1 MVANSLRIIYWI
13 VNVFPIDPQCYHKSY
28 AFVNVTWF
36 LGSLFSYLS
45 LHQITNVF
53 ITLLYNNSWCQIG
66 QPFSLAFFFFLM
78 IISVIML
85 ICSSIC
91 TWNPVCL
98 TLWKTLLGFWSAWE
112 LKSWRKV
119 ISSRDTINIS
129 VDRLYISVYLSLVLY
144 L

>member
-1 MVANSLRIIYWI
+1 
-13 VNVFPIDPQCYHKSY
+13 
-28 AFVNVTWF
+28 
-36 LGSLFSYLS
+36 
-45 LHQITNVF
+45 
-53 ITLLYNNSWCQIG
+53 
-66 QPFSLAFFFFLM
+66 M

-129 VDRLYISVYLSLVLY
+129 VDRLYISVYLSLEISLHLPLTRIHTIAVKAHLNILDLISTICFWPHKVTIISQRLGCGKY
-144 L
+144 LWRGVIIQLSETSTSRLGSDS